1 MKKIIISILLVV
13 PILVCITTIIPFIF
27 IYALTIKMLKY
38 VLSDESD
45 DIDDEEFMDKK
56 IYNKYQYLTYEH
68 RLNFLFAVEKMLDEQ
83 YLSNE
88 QQPNKQQSKFL
99 HAVEKMLD
107 V

>member
-13 PILVCITTIIPFIF
+13 PLLICIITIVPISL
-27 IYALTIKMLKY
+27 IYTLTIKMFKY
-38 VLSDESD
+38 VFPNTPEY
-45 DIDDEEFMDKK
+45 IDDEDFIDEK
-56 IYNKYQYLTYEH
+56 IYNKYQYLTYEQ
-68 RLNFLFAVEKMLDEQ
+68 RLNFLYAVEKMLDEQ